1 VVDVTEELVKGAPYQ
16 IIPTVIGEGTDIRV
30 SSGKEQP
37 REGRKVSVRVVAK
50 ATNARIANRIWKA
63 TITVSLPI
71 VSMAIVIVALR
82 AVSPT
87 TLVLG

>member
-16 IIPTVIGEGTDIRV
+16 IIPTVIGEG
-30 SSGKEQP
+30 S
-37 REGRKVSVRVVAK
+37 VVAK